1 MQNPVGLAALPVLPG
16 ITGPSSASLVNIDLV
31 PYDSSDI
38 KKFMHI
44 KDRFKM
50 SVYYILYCVLT
61 LWLFAFEINNQN
73 VL

>member
-44 KDRFKM
+44 KDRFKNV
-50 SVYYILYCVLT
+50 SLLYLVLCANIVT
-61 LWLFAFEINNQN
+61 LCFLN
-73 VL
+73 

>member
-1 MQNPVGLAALPVLPG
+1 MQKPGRLAALLVLPG
-16 ITGPSSASLVNIDLV
+16 ITGPSSASLVNVDLV
-31 PYDSSDI
+31 PYDSSGI

-44 KDRFKM
+44 KDSFKM

-61 LWLFAFEINNQN
+61 LWFFAFEINNQN